1 MHSEQICDYWFG
13 EIIDGNTREDRSAL
27 WFGGGDAV
35 DGEIR
40 TRFEADLLAAG
51 AGEREHWAEN
61 PRGRLALILLLD
73 QFPLNIYRGTARAYD
88 FEAAA
93 VRHCLA
99 GLAAGQDALLSPIE
113 RSFFYMPLEHA
124 EDREL
129 QERSVACYR
138 SLLEDAP
145 QQLRAGLQASLDY
158 AIEHRDIV
166 ARFGRFPH
174 RNRVLGREPSRDEL
188 DWLAAGGATYG
199 Q

>member
-1 MHSEQICDYWFG
+1 MRSEQICDYWFG
-13 EIIDGNTREDRSAL
+13 EIIDGNSREDRSAL
-27 WFGGGDAV
+27 WFGGGEAV

-40 TRFEADLLAAG
+40 ARFEADLLAAE
-51 AGEREHWAEN
+51 AGELEHWAEQ

-73 QFPLNIYRGTARAYD
+73 QFPLNIYRGSARAYD

-93 VRHCLA
+93 LRHCLA
-99 GLAAGQDALLSPIE
+99 GLATGQDTELAAIE
-113 RSFFYMPLEHA
+113 RTFFYMPLEHA
-124 EDREL
+124 EDIDL

-138 SLLEDAP
+138 ALLDGAP
-145 QQLRAGLQASLDY
+145 AHLHGALQSSLDY

-174 RNRVLGREPSRDEL
+174 RNRVLGREPSSEEL